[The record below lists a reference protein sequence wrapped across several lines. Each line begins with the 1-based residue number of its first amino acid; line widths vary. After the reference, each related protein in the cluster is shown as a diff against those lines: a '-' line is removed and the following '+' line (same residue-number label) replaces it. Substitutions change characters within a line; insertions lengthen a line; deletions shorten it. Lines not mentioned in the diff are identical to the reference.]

1 MIKLFSVLVFVFLAV
16 AEPLAEAAGYKTFMA
31 SLGTVRN
38 ARLRLYR
45 AAFVRTW
52 IVTLAII
59 TATYFAKVPLAQLG
73 LRSINMSVFM
83 AWPLLGKS
91 CIFVL
96 LALFVLY
103 MLSPILL
110 SLLGAPIRAEVA
122 RRLEYVVHI
131 TPENTTEKAWWVA
144 NSITSVCEELIYRGF
159 VFFACLLWWP
169 AAPLALLVV
178 VSCVLDG
185 LRYAHRPAAALNV
198 FLTGIISCLL
208 FVMFGSLWIAMA
220 VHFLHDIRV
229 LAFPLAET
237 RKLIARRNAAAPAEN
252 AGAIAVASAN

>member
-1 MIKLFSVLVFVFLAV
+1 MMKLIAVLVIAFLAV
-16 AEPLAEAAGYKTFMA
+16 GEPLAEAAGYKTFMA
-31 SLGTVRN
+31 SLSTDRN
-38 ARLRLYR
+38 ARLNLYR

-52 IVTLAII
+52 IVTLAIVM
-59 TATYFAKVPLAQLG
+59 AMYFDRIPLAQLG
-73 LRSINMSVFM
+73 LRPVDMSVFL
-83 AWPLLGKS
+83 AWPLLGKVAVS
-91 CIFVL
+91 AL

-110 SLLGAPIRAEVA
+110 SLLGTPVKEEVA
-122 RRLEYVVHI
+122 RRLEYVIHI
-131 TPENTTEKAWWVA
+131 TPESTPEKAWWVA
-144 NSITSVCEELIYRGF
+144 NSITSVSEELIYRGF

-169 AAPLALLVV
+169 AAPLAALVI

-198 FLTGIISCLL
+198 LLTGIVSCLL
-208 FVMFGSLWIAMA
+208 FIMFGSLWIAMA

-237 RKLIARRNAAAPAEN
+237 RKIIARRKAAAAEEGV
-252 AGAIAVASAN
+252 GAVVGASAS